1 MEKRKIYQILRKFFI
16 ENLSFF
22 RYNNDKN
29 IINLFF
35 RFVNV
40 FLRKRGVRLCEQTN
54 LSLLLWEKI
63 VRFANCRVCLW
74 QTLGHAEG
82 VTDEESDFEETK
94 KCANITF

>member
-40 FLRKRGVRLCEQTN
+40 FLRKRGVRLCEHNFLTVEG
-54 LSLLLWEKI
+54 LLFILCVGKE
-63 VRFANCRVCLW
+63 R
-74 QTLGHAEG
+74 
-82 VTDEESDFEETK
+82 TK
-94 KCANITF
+94 KTT

>member
-54 LSLLLWEKI
+54 LSLLLWEQI
-63 VRFANCRVCLW
+63 VRFANCRVCQR

-82 VTDEESDFEETK
+82 VTDEESDFEKTK
-94 KCANITF
+94 NVRT

>member
-54 LSLLLWEKI
+54 LSLLLWEK
-63 VRFANCRVCLW
+63 VPSECEA
-74 QTLGHAEG
+74 
-82 VTDEESDFEETK
+82 DEESDFEETK
-94 KCANITF
+94 IVRT